1 MNTLDDYYKALERL
15 INNKPINV
23 PKNTKINNDTVA
35 LEAGRKRGSIKKSRE
50 IFSDL
55 LTKINE
61 YSKNNNTEYK
71 ELQDKIFKFKNK
83 ALVYQ
88 ELYEDALNRE
98 LMLIERIKELE
109 LKIEGEENLHN
120 VLKKFTIK

>member
-1 MNTLDDYYKALERL
+1 MNTLDDYYKALRRL
-15 INNKPINV
+15 VNNTPINV

-55 LTKINE
+55 ISEIEKISQNDKNE
-61 YSKNNNTEYK
+61 DKELLNKLIKYKNKALEYK
-71 ELQDKIFKFKNK
+71 EL
-83 ALVYQ
+83 
-88 ELYEDALNRE
+88 YEESLNRE

-109 LKIEGEENLHN
+109 IKIENTNN
-120 VLKKFTIK
+120 VKNFISIR